1 MSEENLENKEIDL
14 ANIIYKILRNKRL
27 VLFITIAGFLLGL
40 YSSIKKETLW
50 KGEFQII
57 ISKDK
62 QGEAL
67 NNVFGRLPGL
77 GIGQSLRGSSL
88 NTEIEILKSPSVL
101 LPVFNYVKDFKI
113 KNELVTDKWKYSSWL
128 NTNLKVEL
136 NQGTT
141 ILNIEYVD
149 SNKDIIIPV
158 LTRISKAYQRY
169 SGRDRLK
176 SLDNTIRYL
185 NDQIKLLKLKSN
197 ESIKLATTFARENDL
212 SIRTNQDSLGN
223 DLKIENA
230 RVVASNKLRET
241 KLLIESLE
249 EIEDNDTEAIIE
261 FANVFRNIT
270 NDSLFKKLDDIEF
283 QISSLKINY
292 ISEPSELKIL
302 KQQKILVGQNLKN
315 KLDKFLKAN
324 VIKYNS
330 IISSSTRGKGIIE
343 KYRELTNEAFRNN
356 NLLSKLED
364 QKQLLNLERAKTKEP
379 WELIIQPTLP
389 DTPLD
394 KEIYKELILFT
405 SIAFLTSIFLVLL
418 LEKKKGLIYSESE
431 IQSLIDIPIIAN
443 IANIPNKKWGEI
455 ANLIAN
461 KIKKD
466 SNDNDLSVITI
477 GKLDQSSLNLFIEE
491 LRNSL
496 DNINITFSED
506 LSKGSLNK
514 YQIIVT
520 GLSKITQKELIVLK
534 NKLILQNSNNLGF
547 VIIEDDK

>member
-1 MSEENLENKEIDL
+1 
-14 ANIIYKILRNKRL
+14 
-27 VLFITIAGFLLGL
+27 
-40 YSSIKKETLW
+40 
-50 KGEFQII
+50 
-57 ISKDK
+57 
-62 QGEAL
+62 
-67 NNVFGRLPGL
+67 
-77 GIGQSLRGSSL
+77 
-88 NTEIEILKSPSVL
+88 
-101 LPVFNYVKDFKI
+101 
-113 KNELVTDKWKYSSWL
+113 
-128 NTNLKVEL
+128 
-136 NQGTT
+136 
-141 ILNIEYVD
+141 
-149 SNKDIIIPV
+149 
-158 LTRISKAYQRY
+158 
-169 SGRDRLK
+169 
-176 SLDNTIRYL
+176 
-185 NDQIKLLKLKSN
+185 
-197 ESIKLATTFARENDL
+197 
-212 SIRTNQDSLGN
+212 
-223 DLKIENA
+223 
-230 RVVASNKLRET
+230 
-241 KLLIESLE
+241 
-249 EIEDNDTEAIIE
+249 
-261 FANVFRNIT
+261 
-270 NDSLFKKLDDIEF
+270 
-283 QISSLKINY
+283 

>member
-270 NDSLFKKLDDIEF
+270 NDSLFKKLD
-283 QISSLKINY
+283 
-292 ISEPSELKIL
+292 
-302 KQQKILVGQNLKN
+302 
-315 KLDKFLKAN
+315 
-324 VIKYNS
+324 
-330 IISSSTRGKGIIE
+330 
-343 KYRELTNEAFRNN
+343 
-356 NLLSKLED
+356 
-364 QKQLLNLERAKTKEP
+364 
-379 WELIIQPTLP
+379 
-389 DTPLD
+389 
-394 KEIYKELILFT
+394 
-405 SIAFLTSIFLVLL
+405 
-418 LEKKKGLIYSESE
+418 
-431 IQSLIDIPIIAN
+431 
-443 IANIPNKKWGEI
+443 
-455 ANLIAN
+455 
-461 KIKKD
+461 
-466 SNDNDLSVITI
+466 
-477 GKLDQSSLNLFIEE
+477 
-491 LRNSL
+491 
-496 DNINITFSED
+496 
-506 LSKGSLNK
+506 
-514 YQIIVT
+514 
-520 GLSKITQKELIVLK
+520 
-534 NKLILQNSNNLGF
+534 
-547 VIIEDDK
+547 